1 MVFKDNETANALLNQ
16 NFILNRTFYNELTLI
31 LRLILLLSIG
41 LIMIK
46 CPFIWKIM
54 SCMILLDDLCVLL
67 ES

>member
-46 CPFIWKIM
+46 YPFIWRIM
-54 SCMILLDDLCVLL
+54 NYMIHFDDLYHLL
-67 ES
+67 K